1 MDLDANH
8 NLTKQ
13 VLGRAEDPEEGEVPH
28 LAGLPSSQA
37 APVNTKYLILVK
49 DWHSNIIL
57 ILFQIQVVDDDANL
71 GLQQVLQEQ
80 VQACQGLGPQVSTQE
95 FNDRFFL

>member
-37 APVNTKYLILVK
+37 APVNTNKYL
-49 DWHSNIIL
+49 
-57 ILFQIQVVDDDANL
+57 
-71 GLQQVLQEQ
+71 
-80 VQACQGLGPQVSTQE
+80 
-95 FNDRFFL
+95 